1 MIKYPYSKPEVTK
14 SDINEVKKVLLG
26 GYLSQGEKIH
36 KFEYEL
42 SRYFDSKNA
51 IVCNSGTAALHLIYM
66 ALGIGP
72 KAGLLTTPITFL
84 ATANAAKM
92 CNASVYFA
100 DVDHISG
107 LLTAD
112 TIEKSLKKYKNK
124 IKVITLVHLGGKI
137 CDLESISKVAKK
149 YNCLIVE
156 DASHAAGA
164 EYYDK
169 GGVSSKVGSNKY
181 SIATAFSFNAIKH
194 VAMGEGGCVST
205 NNKIIAD
212 KIKNLRSHGMLRQKN
227 KLLYK
232 PKEHA
237 PWYYEMQELGWN
249 YRADETS
256 CALGLSQL
264 KRLQRG
270 IFKRRKIARYY
281 FNELKDI
288 DCIILPA
295 NIKSINQSVWHL
307 YPLLID
313 FKKIG
318 ISRSHMMKQL
328 LKYGIQ
334 TQVHY
339 IPLFMQPYYRNRN
352 FSLFKESI
360 KYYDS
365 TLSIPLYVQLNKKDI
380 IYISSKIK
388 SVINQ

>member
-1 MIKYPYSKPEVTK
+1 MISYGSHYIDSNDIKSVLSVLKNKPLTQGKFINYFEDAVREYVGSKYAVAVSSCTAGLHIAYRALNLSKK
-14 SDINEVKKVLLG
+14 DKVLVP
-26 GYLSQGEKIH
+26 S
-36 KFEYEL
+36 
-42 SRYFDSKNA
+42 
-51 IVCNSGTAALHLIYM
+51 
-66 ALGIGP
+66 
-72 KAGLLTTPITFL
+72 ITFVS
-84 ATANAAKM
+84 TANAAL
-92 CNASVYFA
+92 F
-100 DVDHISG
+100 
-107 LLTAD
+107 L
-112 TIEKSLKKYKNK
+112 KNK
-124 IKVITLVHLGGKI
+124 VEFVDTNSKALIDLNKLEQKLRKNKNIKLIVPVHFAGWT
-137 CDLESISKVAKK
+137 CDMVGISELAKK
-149 YNCLIVE
+149 YNCFVIE
-156 DASHAAGA
+156 DSAHALG
-164 EYYDK
+164 
-169 GGVSSKVGSNKY
+169 SSYENTKKVGSCFY
-181 SIATAFSFNAIKH
+181 SDMSVFSFHPVKTIAT
-194 VAMGEGGCVST
+194 GEGGMVTT
-205 NNKIIAD
+205 NNKEIY
-212 KIKNLRSHGMLRQKN
+212 KSLLRLRSHGIN
-227 KLLYK
+227 KLDDKMINRKYSHTGSSK
-232 PKEHA
+232 N

-352 FSLFKESI
+352 FFLFKESI

-388 SVINQ
+388 SVINH